1 MTPTRGDEEGDPAAS
16 GDRGYESWLVRRL
29 RTPNTLPTLQL
40 IDADQYYQTLDQQI
54 IRCLDDKAEPHF
66 LLQILDFRSCEE
78 RGVMC
83 RIVKSK
89 SKGRIGDG
97 C

>member
-1 MTPTRGDEEGDPAAS
+1 MQAQHSTGGHYCPLARQMTG
-16 GDRGYESWLVRRL
+16 
-29 RTPNTLPTLQL
+29 
-40 IDADQYYQTLDQQI
+40 
-54 IRCLDDKAEPHF
+54 LDDKAEPHF